1 MQEEREGGL
10 GAAAERMRDI
20 LGLESHPVAVK
31 FLTEVPNL
39 PGFQRALKGRYCQVL
54 MRSTERPSCI
64 GYASR

>member
-1 MQEEREGGL
+1 MKGAGERIRG
-10 GAAAERMRDI
+10 I

-31 FLTEVPNL
+31 FPAEAPNFS
-39 PGFQRALKGRYCQVL
+39 GFRKALKGRYCQVL